1 MVDLTLGLLGVIFLL
16 VVMIFRIIMVGISL
30 RKFAKMFADRREMKE
45 GIKLLRYLEIPGLEK
60 FVKQEIIL
68 TIVPYT
74 TLLLVILL
82 TPVADVN
89 ISDINLILLILTVIS
104 LSIWAMV
111 DFIRSYMI
119 NGRLEAVR
127 KETSALRKI
136 SGNLLDGLKYVVYL
150 RGSVA
155 KSAVSLGKRALVGL
169 AKKKVKDSTKETK
182 KKPFGIAALI
192 ALERLVSFPERIIGK
207 ITNWGKEAIDE
218 KLKDKFEK
226 YSHRTKFQISLYVI
240 WSVLP
245 SIILLFVATITNL
258 P

>member
-1 MVDLTLGLLGVIFLL
+1 
-16 VVMIFRIIMVGISL
+16 MVGISL
-30 RKFAKMFADRREMKE
+30 RRFAKMFADRKEMKE

-60 FVKQEIIL
+60 FVKQELIL
-68 TIVPYT
+68 TVVPYT
-74 TLLLVILL
+74 ALILVIFF
-82 TPVADVN
+82 TPVAIINLSDV
-89 ISDINLILLILTVIS
+89 NLILLIICVIA

-111 DFIRSYMI
+111 DFIRSYLI
-119 NGRLEAVR
+119 NGKLEAVR

-169 AKKKVKDSTKETK
+169 AKKKVKESTKETK

-207 ITNWGKEAIDE
+207 MTNWGKEVIDD
-218 KLKDKFEK
+218 KLKHKFEK

-240 WSVLP
+240 WSVVP
-245 SIILLFVATITNL
+245 SLILLFVAIISS
-258 P
+258 

>member
-1 MVDLTLGLLGVIFLL
+1 MVDLTLGLLGIVFLL
-16 VVMIFRIIMVGISL
+16 LVMIFRVIMVGISL
-30 RKFAKMFADRREMKE
+30 RRFAKMFADRKEMKE
-45 GIKLLRYLEIPGLEK
+45 GVKLLRYLEIPGLEK
-60 FVKQEIIL
+60 FVKQELML

-74 TLLLVILL
+74 ALLLVIFC
-82 TPVADVN
+82 TPVAD
-89 ISDINLILLILTVIS
+89 IKLSEINLILLIITIIL

-111 DFIRSYMI
+111 DFIRSYLI
-119 NGRLEAVR
+119 NGKLEAVR

-155 KSAVSLGKRALVGL
+155 KSAISLGTRALVGL

-192 ALERLVSFPERIIGK
+192 ALERLVSFPEKVIGK
-207 ITNWGKEAIDE
+207 MTNWGKEAIDE
-218 KLKDKFEK
+218 KLKNKFEK

-240 WSVLP
+240 WSIVP
-245 SIILLFVATITNL
+245 SLILLFVAVISN
-258 P
+258 

>member
-1 MVDLTLGLLGVIFLL
+1 MVDLTLGLLGIIFLL
-16 VVMIFRIIMVGISL
+16 VVMVFRIFMVGISL
-30 RKFAKMFADRREMKE
+30 RRFAKMFADRKEMKE

-60 FVKQEIIL
+60 FVKQELIL
-68 TIVPYT
+68 TVVPYT
-74 TLLLVILL
+74 ALILVIFF
-82 TPVADVN
+82 TPVAIINLSDV
-89 ISDINLILLILTVIS
+89 NLILLIICVIA

-111 DFIRSYMI
+111 DFIRSYLI
-119 NGRLEAVR
+119 NGKLEAVR

-169 AKKKVKDSTKETK
+169 AKKKVKESTKETK

-207 ITNWGKEAIDE
+207 ITNWGKEVIDD
-218 KLKDKFEK
+218 KLKHKFEK

-240 WSVLP
+240 WSVVP
-245 SIILLFVATITNL
+245 SLILLFVAIISS
-258 P
+258 

>member
-1 MVDLTLGLLGVIFLL
+1 MVDLTLGYLGIIFLL
-16 VVMIFRIIMVGISL
+16 IVMIFRIIMVGISL
-30 RKFAKMFADRREMKE
+30 RRFAQMFEDRKEMTE

-68 TIVPYT
+68 TFVPYT
-74 TLLLVILL
+74 ALLIVVFF
-82 TPVADVN
+82 TPVATIKASEIN
-89 ISDINLILLILTVIS
+89 IILLIITVIV

-119 NGRLEAVR
+119 NGKLESVR

-136 SGNLLDGLKYVVYL
+136 SGNLLDGLKYVVYI

-155 KSAVSLGKRALVGL
+155 KTAVSLGRRALVGL

-192 ALERLVSFPERIIGK
+192 ALERLVSFPERVIGK
-207 ITNWGKEAIDE
+207 ITNWGKEAIDD
-218 KLKDKFEK
+218 KLKNKFEK
-226 YSHRTKFQISLYVI
+226 YSRRTKFQISVYIL
-240 WSVLP
+240 WSLVP
-245 SIILLFVATITNL
+245 SAILLIVAVMSS
-258 P
+258 